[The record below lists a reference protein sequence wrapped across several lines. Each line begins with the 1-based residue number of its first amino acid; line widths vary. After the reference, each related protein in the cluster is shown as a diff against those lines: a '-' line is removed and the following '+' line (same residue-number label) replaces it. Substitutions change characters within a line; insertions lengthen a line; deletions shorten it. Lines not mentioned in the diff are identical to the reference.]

1 MADTNSI
8 VVPTPNSSISG
19 EVAPKRDH
27 SGARSDAQLVH
38 LWLQTKRSKHTR
50 RAYEADAKGALEFLD
65 ERGQTLREAT
75 LADLQ
80 AWADQ
85 LDGSVSSRARRISAI
100 KSLLSFGHRTGYLQF
115 NVGQVIE
122 APRVPNTL
130 AERILTEEEVH
141 RILLVAR
148 NRDATLIRFLY
159 GSGTRISEACALRWE
174 HVHVDADGEA
184 VVTIHGK
191 GEKTRHILVSKG
203 VTDALLV
210 LRKHDSDV
218 KSPVFA
224 TRSGRPLHPSNVVK
238 SIRKAALKAGVD
250 RPVSPHWFRHA
261 HASHALDR
269 GAPVHLVQATLG
281 HASVATTGRY
291 LHIKPG
297 DGSGKYLSV

>member
-1 MADTNSI
+1 LL
-8 VVPTPNSSISG
+8 G
-19 EVAPKRDH
+19 FL
-27 SGARSDAQLVH
+27 AR
-38 LWLQTKRSKHTR
+38 
-50 RAYEADAKGALEFLD
+50 
-65 ERGQTLREAT
+65 RGVTLRAAT
-75 LADLQ
+75 LTDLQ
-80 AWADQ
+80 DWADE

-100 KSLLSFGHRTGYLQF
+100 KSLLSFGYRTGYLPF
-115 NVGQVIE
+115 NVGQVLE

-148 NRDATLIRFLY
+148 ARDATLIRFLY
-159 GSGTRISEACALRWE
+159 GSGARISEACAVCWE
-174 HVHVDADGEA
+174 HLHVDGEGEA

-191 GEKTRHILVSKG
+191 GDKTRHVLLSKG
-203 VTDALLV
+203 VTAALLA
-210 LRKHDSDV
+210 LRQDDSDV
-218 KSPVFA
+218 KAPVFA
-224 TRSGRPLHPSNVVK
+224 TRTGRPLHPANVVK
-238 SIRKAALKAGVD
+238 SIRKAALKAGID
-250 RPVSPHWFRHA
+250 RPVSPHWLRHA